1 MALFFLED
9 IRRNFISSD
18 VVYDWELPVI
28 EDDHQVF
35 SAIAIQSLL
44 PPHIAQPFESLS
56 KVLGITFDNCGKI
69 QYLSEDGALK
79 YVGHPIIGLF
89 EGSPHLKVG
98 DTFKGE
104 LSHDYSATYI
114 PLQHDGSDYMIQGNK
129 VEFNRV
135 QTENGERASIK
146 LKIKGG
152 DTFFIPFRV
161 IKDSDLDAVEA
172 AFDNGEF
179 GQYLNSFNSI
189 YANATKMF
197 FTTFKSGSFPK
208 EGVLFKLG
216 NGKLRETEFGGK
228 TISSASFAILAC
240 SHPDLVVQDT
250 TKDDPKLVELS
261 QVSSISFSQS
271 THPYSLFSQGSVSP
285 SDELY
290 CHFQC
295 PAVSDGEPRL
305 DWTPKHIASKVSSR
319 LPMMS
324 RNLLPL
330 IGEDAPS
337 ALPTRSTKPALAAV
351 PDVQPA
357 KRKKAEVVTEETP
370 DQAVKSGKLNDVPF

>member
-1 MALFFLED
+1 MALYFLED
-9 IRRNFISSD
+9 LRRNFISND
-18 VVYDWELPVI
+18 VVYDWELPIV
-28 EDDHQVF
+28 EDDHQSF
-35 SAIAIQSLL
+35 SAMAIQAML
-44 PPHIAQPFESLS
+44 PVHIAQPFDALS
-56 KVLGITFDNCGKI
+56 KVLGVTFDNCGKI
-69 QYLSEDGALK
+69 QYSSEDGALK
-79 YVGHPIIGLF
+79 YVGFPSIGMF

-98 DTFKGE
+98 DTFGT
-104 LSHDYSATYI
+104 DYSATYI

-129 VEFNRV
+129 LEFNRV

-152 DTFFIPFRV
+152 DTFFISFRMV
-161 IKDSDLDAVEA
+161 KDSSLDAVES

-179 GQYLNSFNSI
+179 GQYLNSFSSV

-216 NGKLRETEFGGK
+216 NGKLRETEYSGK
-228 TISSASFAILAC
+228 TISSVSFAILAC
-240 SHPDLVVQDT
+240 SHPDLIVQDT
-250 TKDDPKLVELS
+250 TKDDPKLVEIS

-271 THPYSLFSQGSVSP
+271 THPYSLFSQGSVSA
-285 SDELY
+285 SDVLY

-295 PAVSDGEPRL
+295 AAVSDGEARL
-305 DWTPKHIASKVSSR
+305 DWTPKHIASKVPSR
-319 LPMMS
+319 LPLMS

-330 IGEDAPS
+330 VGEDAPATLPSRS
-337 ALPTRSTKPALAAV
+337 AKPALAAV

-357 KRKKAEVVTEETP
+357 KRKKAEVVSDESP
-370 DQAVKSGKLNDVPF
+370 DQAAKSADLSQIPF